1 MAISSSQVL
10 EIRFGGSDTN
20 GGGFKTG
27 ASGTDWS
34 QQNNAQYSVT
44 DGVTNATTTITS
56 ATANW
61 GTDVVGNLIYVA
73 GGTGSIAAG
82 WYEVTSR
89 TSSTAIVVDRSTGLT
104 AGTGVTLNLGG
115 ALATPGQAAAILN
128 ASGQKAWWKYSAS
141 TFTMTTSTAGP
152 AGPISLASGFAL
164 VLEGYD
170 VTRGDR
176 TGNRPKIS
184 WASVASP
191 GSLTYIATAVG
202 SAKQVFANIAVD
214 ANSVTNVA
222 CFNLNTTRVSAVDC
236 QALNATG
243 TGTFGYNCQTSLLRC
258 YSSNCLTGFNGLCV
272 AVACQA
278 STGTTGFS
286 NQTANI
292 RCVASGC
299 STSGFSNTSNL
310 YIMDRCTADGCGTN
324 GFSVGS
330 GIGHLSSCL
339 ATNTTTTGFSLG
351 TSVAALTNCAAYKN
365 GANTSGTALINEG
378 FITLTADP
386 YVNKAGGD
394 FRPNTTSGGG
404 AALRGAGIGVYGQTD
419 NSDIGAVQHTDPS
432 GTVGI
437 NSLVD
442 GGLVL

>member
-1 MAISSSQVL
+1 MAISASQVL

-34 QQNNAQYSVT
+34 QQNNAQYAVT
-44 DGVTNATTTITS
+44 DGVTNGTTTITS

-73 GGTGSIAAG
+73 GGTGSITAG

-152 AGPISLASGFAL
+152 AGPISLASGLAL

-176 TGNRPKIS
+176 TGNRPKAS
-184 WASVASP
+184 WGSIGDP
-191 GSLTYIATAVG
+191 GSLKYMATAVG
-202 SAKQVFANIAVD
+202 GAKQVFANIAMD
-214 ANSVTNVA
+214 ANSTNNVS
-222 CFNLNTTRVSAVDC
+222 CFSLNTSRISAIDC

-243 TGTFGYNCQTSLLRC
+243 SGTTGFTCQTSLIRC
-258 YSSNCLTGFNGLCV
+258 YALNCLTGFSGLCTT
-272 AVACQA
+272 ADCQA
-278 STGTTGFS
+278 SACTTGFS
-286 NQTANI
+286 GMAACVHCLATA
-292 RCVASGC
+292 C
-299 STSGFSNTSNL
+299 STAGFSNGGNGYVL
-310 YIMDRCTADGCGTN
+310 DHCTADSCGTN
-324 GFSVGS
+324 GFAVSG
-330 GIGHLSSCL
+330 GIGHLTSCL
-339 ATNTTTTGFSLG
+339 ATNTTTTGFALG
-351 TSVAALTNCAAYKN
+351 TNVAALSNCAAYKN
-365 GANTSGTALINEG
+365 GANTSGTALINEA

-386 YVNKAGGD
+386 YVNKVGGD
-394 FRPNTTSGGG
+394 FRPNTTAGGG
-404 AALRGAGIGVYGQTD
+404 AALRGVGIGVYGQTD

-432 GTVGI
+432 GTGGI
-437 NSLVD
+437 NSLVN